1 MSYHAEKILAL
12 ADELDWF
19 RNRDGRLEA
28 LIDSAANQRTL
39 ASVKSVSELFYERG
53 IAVNAAVDKQLFA
66 GITRV
71 KEYLGARPPRIYIF
85 RNCVNL
91 IRELKGYWWGDGD
104 VPVKRDDHAL
114 DELRYY
120 LMSRPVNKPPAE
132 AKTRNAVYKEKLLR
146 ESRVKNKKF
155 L

>member
-1 MSYHAEKILAL
+1 M
-12 ADELDWF
+12 
-19 RNRDGRLEA
+19 NTQQT
-28 LIDSAANQRTL
+28 DSAYIANTYARFPVAIHHGKGSLVWDEDGKQYIDL
-39 ASVKSVSELFYERG
+39 SGG
-53 IAVNAAVDKQLFA
+53 IAVNTSVNKQLFA

-71 KEYLGARPPRIYIF
+71 KEYLGARPPKIYVF

-120 LMSRPVNKPPAE
+120 IMSRPVNKPRAVP
-132 AKTRNAVYKEKLLR
+132 KSRNAQYKEKLLR
-146 ESRVKNKKF
+146 ESRLRNKKF
-155 L
+155 